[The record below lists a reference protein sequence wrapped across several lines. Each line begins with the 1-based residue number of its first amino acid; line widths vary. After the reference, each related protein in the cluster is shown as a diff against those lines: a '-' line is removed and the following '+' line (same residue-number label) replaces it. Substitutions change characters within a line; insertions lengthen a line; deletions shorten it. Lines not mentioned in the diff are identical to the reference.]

1 MRRVVSVWF
10 PHWPTDRLRQSPD
23 PARPVVTALH
33 DGHRRVVGAVDPA
46 AQALGLRPGMALAH
60 VTAMVPGL
68 TVQEGQPDADA
79 DALRR
84 LAAWCHRYAPLTAP
98 DPPDGLWLDVTG
110 CAHLFRGEAALLDVL
125 ARRFAGDGLHTGCAV
140 ADTPGAAHAVAR
152 HGGGVV
158 LAGAHRDALAAL
170 PVAALRLGAEL
181 VATLRRLGIERVAH
195 LERLPR
201 AALARRFGPHLLLR
215 LDQAHGRVHEPILP
229 LVPEELP
236 QHRITFLE
244 PLLTAAALSIAVQ
257 HLVAPMCNQM
267 ERAGLGA
274 RRLDLLFER
283 VDGGIQAVRIG
294 TGRPS
299 RNIRHLSHMLA
310 ERLEEVD
317 PGLGI
322 EAMQL
327 VISLAEPL
335 AWQQDAAGPSRP
347 DISALVDRLSN
358 RLGADQVFRAEPVES
373 DVPERSVRQVPALSR
388 PGGAGWPSH
397 WPAPVRLL
405 HPPQPVEALAALPD
419 GAPAA
424 FTWRRR
430 RHRVRHADGPE
441 RIYGEWWLR
450 DGEVWAVRDYFRVE
464 DGEGARFWLFRRG
477 DGADPATGGLE
488 WFLHGLF

>member
-1 MRRVVSVWF
+1 
-10 PHWPTDRLRQSPD
+10 
-23 PARPVVTALH
+23 VTALH
-33 DGHRRVVGAVDPA
+33 DGRRRVVGGTDPA
-46 AQALGLRPGMALAH
+46 ARALGLRPGMALAH
-60 VTAMVPGL
+60 ATALVPGL
-68 TVQEGQPDADA
+68 QVLDGQPEQDA

-84 LAAWCHRYAPLTAP
+84 LATWCHRYAPLTAP

-125 ARRFAGDGLHTGCAV
+125 TERFARDGLRARGAV

-152 HGGGVV
+152 HGGGGVV
-158 LAGAHRDALAAL
+158 PADAHADALAFLPIAAL
-170 PVAALRLGAEL
+170 RLAAELVAALR
-181 VATLRRLGIERVAH
+181 RLGLEQVAH

-201 AALARRFGPHLLLR
+201 AALARRFGPHLALR

-229 LVPEELP
+229 LVPEELL
-236 QHRITFLE
+236 QHRVTFLE
-244 PLLTAAALSIAVQ
+244 PLLTADALSIAVR
-257 HLVAPMCNQM
+257 HLVGPLCTRM
-267 ERAGLGA
+267 EQAGLGA

-283 VDGGIQAVRIG
+283 VDGGVQAIRTG

-299 RNIRHLSHMLA
+299 RDARHLSRLLD

-317 PGLGI
+317 PGLGV
-322 EAMQL
+322 EAMRL
-327 VISLAEPL
+327 VIPLAEPL
-335 AWQQDAAGPSRP
+335 RWQQDAAGPAMPP
-347 DISALVDRLSN
+347 DLVADVSALVDLLSN
-358 RLGADQVFRAEPVES
+358 RLGAAQVFRAEPVES
-373 DVPERSVRQVPALSR
+373 DVPERSVRLVPALAR
-388 PGGAGWPSH
+388 PGGAVWPSH

-441 RIYGEWWLR
+441 RIHGEWWLR
-450 DGEVWAVRDYFRVE
+450 DGETWAVRDYFRVE
-464 DGEGARFWLFRRG
+464 DDDGTRFWLFRRG
-477 DGADPATGGLE
+477 DGADPLTGDLS